1 MTIICFVVMIGYVTA
16 RIITILSQNSELNNM
31 TRTQH
36 LREEF
41 AFDHGYKIKKED
53 KFSIAFFVGFS
64 DEENIFIDDGLG
76 EFIV

>member
-1 MTIICFVVMIGYVTA
+1 M
-16 RIITILSQNSELNNM
+16 
-31 TRTQH
+31 
-36 LREEF
+36 REEF

-64 DEENIFIDDGLG
+64 DEEDIFIDDGLG